1 MLEDNKNLAQK
12 SELSHVCFGA
22 MVEAGRVAEV
32 TFFEMEAW
40 SGSIS
45 ICQDKGLV
53 AEQLG
58 CNLKS
63 PESP

>member
-1 MLEDNKNLAQK
+1 M
-12 SELSHVCFGA
+12 CFGA

-63 PESP
+63 PELP